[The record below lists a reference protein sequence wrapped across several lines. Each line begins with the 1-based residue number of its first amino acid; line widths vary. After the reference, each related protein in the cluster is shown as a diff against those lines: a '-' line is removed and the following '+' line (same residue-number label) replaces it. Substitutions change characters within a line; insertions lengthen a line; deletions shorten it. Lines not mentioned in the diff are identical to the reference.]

1 MIVEVTAVP
10 KSGRFSVSFK
20 EGKVKVSLKSAAEQ
34 NKANVE
40 LVKELSKALKKE
52 VRVISGQ
59 KSRRKRLYIDI
70 SREEWENFLSN
81 RIKKF

>member
-20 EGKVKVSLKSAAEQ
+20 EGKVKVFLKSAAEQ

-40 LVKELSKALKKE
+40 LVRGLSKALGME
-52 VRVISGQ
+52 VHIISGQ
-59 KSRRKRLYIDI
+59 KSRRKRLEIDV
-70 SREEWENFLSN
+70 SNEEWENFLLN
-81 RIKKF
+81 RIKKS